1 LYEESL
7 YINVPGLV
15 LEPKEKGGEVTLQR
29 DLQLCI
35 TIDVGKGNTVTI
47 NNTRMLLRGSDAP
60 KAKKKDD
67 KKRNQSPSFESK
79 SKNNVS

>member
-1 LYEESL
+1 MYEESL
-7 YINVPGLV
+7 HINVPGLV

-60 KAKKKDD
+60 NAKKKDD